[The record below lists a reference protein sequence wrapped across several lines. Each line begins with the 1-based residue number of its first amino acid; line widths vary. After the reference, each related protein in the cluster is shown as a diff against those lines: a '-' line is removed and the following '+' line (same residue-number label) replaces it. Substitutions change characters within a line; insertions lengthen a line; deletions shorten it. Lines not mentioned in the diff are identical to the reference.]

1 MFCIC
6 CSVPSHPLPAPCPPG
21 GGAVFVSVGLSGKRC
36 SLPVQEVRSS
46 PTEAFPGQGGHVPE
60 QDGGRNGA
68 FPSLAPFLG
77 RAGPVQRPKVDGRA
91 GPPELSTCNLFELL
105 VSLQRPLTLSPL
117 TVLISHAA
125 NSWQHLLR
133 WFKEETI
140 NRGDKPVKAGP
151 VPLLGQGAAKAL
163 PRAARR
169 GGAAVGVGVCPALLW
184 HFPLLV
190 LLGSDNRACS
200 CQSLS
205 GRVILWPWLEN
216 TSASLP
222 APSLAPVDSWG

>member
-1 MFCIC
+1 MLRIC
-6 CSVPSHPLPAPCPPG
+6 CSVPVAPSACSLLSG
-21 GGAVFVSVGLSGKRC
+21 GGAVFVSVGLSGKTC
-36 SLPVQEVRSS
+36 SRPVQEVRSS

-68 FPSLAPFLG
+68 FPSLVPFLG
-77 RAGPVQRPKVDGRA
+77 REGPVQRPKVDGRA

-105 VSLQRPLTLSPL
+105 LVSLQRPFTLSPL
-117 TVLISHAA
+117 MVLISHAA
-125 NSWQHLLR
+125 DSWQHLLR

-140 NRGDKPVKAGP
+140 NRGDKPVKSGP

-163 PRAARR
+163 PRAAQR
-169 GGAAVGVGVCPALLW
+169 GGAVVGVGVCPALLW

-200 CQSLS
+200 FQSLS
-205 GRVILWPWLEN
+205 AE
-216 TSASLP
+216 
-222 APSLAPVDSWG
+222 